1 MEIQKDIN
9 TSEYL
14 INTLRLLVLLLFLL
28 CDIGYNFLVVLPL
41 KLDSLS
47 FGFLNDLSMRNGGM
61 VLNLPANSK
70 LLGEIV
76 HRLEV
81 FNTNRDHQ
89 VFGGVDQFQTFLPR
103 RRICSIRVLLLHN
116 NRVGKPRE

>member
-1 MEIQKDIN
+1 MF
-9 TSEYL
+9 
-14 INTLRLLVLLLFLL
+14 VLLLFLL

-70 LLGEIV
+70 LFGEIV